1 MRSLPRHL
9 IPLVLIV
16 AACGGGTAETST
28 TAASATTTTTAAA
41 TTTTEAAE
49 ETTTTV
55 AATGDAAFEF
65 ESGVQAGTEFEVTW
79 TGPDNDGDYI
89 TIVPAGA
96 SDTTF
101 ASYFNTEEGSPGTL
115 SASTTA
121 GDHEVRYIDGATSA
135 IVASAPIVVI
145 GREITLELPVQVAAG
160 TEFEVSWEAIEA
172 PGDYITIV
180 PAASNEGS
188 YESYFNISD
197 GPTGTLVAPMT
208 DGEFEI
214 RFVSGLDSATMAAS
228 TITVTPLE
236 ITLEAPP
243 EVAAGSD
250 FDVTWT
256 GPNGPGDYVTIVAAG
271 ASESAYLDYAYTTEG
286 SPVTLTA
293 PDEPGA
299 YEIRYRSDRLA
310 GVFATIEINVE

>member
-79 TGPDNDGDYI
+79 TGPDNEDDYI
-89 TIVPAGA
+89 TIVPEGA
-96 SDTTF
+96 NEGTYHD
-101 ASYFNTEEGSPGTL
+101 YFYTAEGATGTL
-115 SASTTA
+115 IAPTTV
-121 GDHEVRYIDGATSA
+121 GDHEIRYVDGATSA
-135 IVASAPIVVI
+135 TVASAPMVIV
-145 GREITLELPVQVAAG
+145 GRVITLELPVQVAAG
-160 TEFEVSWEAIEA
+160 TEFEVSWEAIEG

-180 PAASNEGS
+180 PTASREGT
-188 YESYFNISD
+188 YESYFNIAD
-197 GPTGTLVAPMT
+197 GSTGTLVAPMT

-214 RFVSGLDSATMAAS
+214 RFVSGLDAATMAAS

-250 FDVTWT
+250 FEVAWT
-256 GPNGPGDYVTIVAAG
+256 GPNGPGDYVTIVPAG
-271 ASESAYLDYAYTTEG
+271 AADGVYLDYSYTTEG

-293 PDEPGA
+293 PAEPGA

-310 GVFATIEINVE
+310 GVFATIEITVE

>member
-1 MRSLPRHL
+1 
-9 IPLVLIV
+9 
-16 AACGGGTAETST
+16 
-28 TAASATTTTTAAA
+28 
-41 TTTTEAAE
+41 
-49 ETTTTV
+49 
-55 AATGDAAFEF
+55 
-65 ESGVQAGTEFEVTW
+65 QAGTQFEVTW

-101 ASYFNTEEGSPGTL
+101 ASYFDTEDGSPGTL

-121 GDHEVRYIDGATSA
+121 GDHEIRYVDGATSD
-135 IVASAPIVVI
+135 IVASAPIAVV
-145 GREITLELPVQVAAG
+145 GRVITLELPVQVAAG
-160 TEFEVSWEAIEA
+160 TEFDVSWEAIEA

-180 PAASNEGS
+180 PAASSEGT

-197 GPTGTLVAPMT
+197 GPTGTLVAPMA

-214 RFVSGLDSATMAAS
+214 RFVSGLDSATLAAS
-228 TITVTPLE
+228 TITVTPLA

-256 GPNGPGDYVTIVAAG
+256 GPNGPGDYVTIVPAG
-271 ASESAYLDYAYTTEG
+271 AVETAYLDYAYTTEG
-286 SPVTLTA
+286 SPLTLTA
-293 PDEPGA
+293 PAEPGA

-310 GVFATIEINVE
+310 GVFATIDITAE

>member
-1 MRSLPRHL
+1 MRSPARL
-9 IPLVLIV
+9 LIV
-16 AACGGGTAETST
+16 FLLLAAACGGGTAETTTTAATSTTTTTGSTTTTDAEETST
-28 TAASATTTTTAAA
+28 TAAT
-41 TTTTEAAE
+41 
-49 ETTTTV
+49 
-55 AATGDAAFEF
+55 TGDATFEF
-65 ESGVQAGTEFEVTW
+65 QDGVQAGTEFEVTW
-79 TGPDNDGDYI
+79 TGPDNEDDYI

-96 SDTTF
+96 D
-101 ASYFNTEEGSPGTL
+101 EGSFHDYFYTAEGATGTL
-115 SASTTA
+115 IAPTTV
-121 GDHEVRYIDGATSA
+121 GDHEIRYVDGATSA
-135 IVASAPIVVI
+135 TVASAPIVLV

-180 PAASNEGS
+180 PAASGEGT
-188 YESYFNISD
+188 YESYFNTSD

-228 TITVTPLE
+228 TITVTPLD

-256 GPNGPGDYVTIVAAG
+256 GPNGPGDYVTIVPAG
-271 ASESAYLDYAYTTEG
+271 AAESAYLDYAYTTEG

-293 PDEPGA
+293 PAEPGA

-310 GVFATIEINVE
+310 GVFATIDITVE